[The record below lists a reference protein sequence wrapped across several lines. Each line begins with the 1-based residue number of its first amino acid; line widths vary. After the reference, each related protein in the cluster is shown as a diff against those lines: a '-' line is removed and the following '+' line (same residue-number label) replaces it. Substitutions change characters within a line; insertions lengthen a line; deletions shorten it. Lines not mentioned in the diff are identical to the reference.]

1 MCCIISLARL
11 FRKHCILRFAP
22 SLHHPLERSD
32 RLVYPKSVSCD
43 APEMAGARRLLTISL
58 ACTWPADSSIRMRLA
73 HDEIWRADVT
83 TLAAVTRR
91 VPLRRVPCVIHYRVQ
106 CVQHE
111 RVRYAILAVA
121 RKYNQRLSI

>member
-1 MCCIISLARL
+1 
-11 FRKHCILRFAP
+11 
-22 SLHHPLERSD
+22 
-32 RLVYPKSVSCD
+32 
-43 APEMAGARRLLTISL
+43 
-58 ACTWPADSSIRMRLA
+58 MRLA